1 MKELHKKYKNTA
13 RVLTEM
19 GFIGVMM
26 DVKLLKVKKA
36 MVFEDNKAKIRHL
49 MENPCMNKAGS

>member
-1 MKELHKKYKNTA
+1 MKE
-13 RVLTEM
+13 TEM

-26 DVKLLKVKKA
+26 NVKLLKVKKA

-49 MENPCMNKAGS
+49 MENPCVMWSIIATGRLRE